1 MTAALADPAT
11 EADPGPTTR
20 RLLTLADVT
29 PLIRPDPASRRP
41 A

>member
-1 MTAALADPAT
+1 MTAALADAT
-11 EADPGPTTR
+11 GADPGPATR